1 MSVCD
6 PSCED
11 RVATGLYQVCY
22 RLSKCCRHTALVEA
36 GWSRLCPL
44 LGRRR
49 RAVIHLTIR
58 TRARSESVG
67 AARIAA
73 GPWTCRRV
81 AVPACVLKSRAG
93 VKFVPTSRCAATIIG
108 ERRPGKS
115 IMACRIIAV
124 HGITVDVLVPVP
136 TLRRFGLSAT
146 RIRVWGREPATCIGV
161 VAVVFK
167 GWLLNGLR
175 SGLYRDPRLRFG
187 M

>member
-1 MSVCD
+1 
-6 PSCED
+6 
-11 RVATGLYQVCY
+11 
-22 RLSKCCRHTALVEA
+22 
-36 GWSRLCPL
+36 
-44 LGRRR
+44 
-49 RAVIHLTIR
+49 
-58 TRARSESVG
+58 
-67 AARIAA
+67 
-73 GPWTCRRV
+73 
-81 AVPACVLKSRAG
+81 
-93 VKFVPTSRCAATIIG
+93 
-108 ERRPGKS
+108 
-115 IMACRIIAV
+115 MACRIIAV